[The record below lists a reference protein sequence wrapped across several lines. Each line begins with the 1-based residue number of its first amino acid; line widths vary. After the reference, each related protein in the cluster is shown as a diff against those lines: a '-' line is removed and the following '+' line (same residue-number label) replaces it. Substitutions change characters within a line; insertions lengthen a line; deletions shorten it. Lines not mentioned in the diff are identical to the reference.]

1 MLGSS
6 QFRKKHARRWQEENH
21 RKPILIL
28 AVEFW
33 GANHYIPVWSLDA
46 LSKDAVQE
54 IKDISVGAIK
64 TLNERV
70 ATKTAEL
77 AKKGQQEDPD
87 VLICMASEIS
97 CMSQS

>member
-1 MLGSS
+1 M
-6 QFRKKHARRWQEENH
+6 
-21 RKPILIL
+21 
-28 AVEFW
+28 
-33 GANHYIPVWSLDA
+33 WSLDA

-87 VLICMASEIS
+87 VLIGHG
-97 CMSQS
+97 